1 MFTPSYIK
9 TYKHTYNS
17 DYEEYLNSVIVNSLS
32 IYMDREDFIDS
43 VNDTDENIKI
53 ADTLIPYFYEKGVI
67 TLNQKYIHIEEDKI
81 FMDKLNFDSVDLIQN
96 VMSDFLKHKGNLFIL
111 YTITYSKS
119 QKEYIV
125 MGKYLS
131 NISRYNEQFIKDYV
145 KTKRVYLINKLLDIT
160 NINNDT
166 N

>member
-17 DYEEYLNSVIVNSLS
+17 DYEEYLNGVIVNSLC

-53 ADTLIPYFYEKGVI
+53 ANTLIPYFYENGVLV
-67 TLNQKYIHIEEDKI
+67 LNQKYLHIDDEKFFVDTFNFKSIHSIQTAIDKH
-81 FMDKLNFDSVDLIQN
+81 
-96 VMSDFLKHKGNLFIL
+96 LKTKGNLFIL
-111 YTITYSKS
+111 FTVTYSKS
-119 QKEYIV
+119 KTEYIV

-131 NISRYNEQFIKDYV
+131 NTGKYNEQFIKDYV

-160 NINNDT
+160 NDNPD
-166 N
+166 

>member
-1 MFTPSYIK
+1 MYPSLYVK
-9 TYKHTYNS
+9 SYKHTYNS
-17 DYEEYLNSVIVNSLS
+17 DYEEYLNCVIVNSLS
-32 IYMDREDFIDS
+32 IYMDRDDFIDS

-67 TLNQKYIHIEEDKI
+67 TLNQKYVHIEDDKV
-81 FMDKLNFDSVDLIQN
+81 FVDKLNFDSIDLIQN

-131 NISRYNEQFIKDYV
+131 NTARYNEQFIKDYV
-145 KTKRVYLINKLLDIT
+145 RTKRVYLINKLLENT
-160 NINNDT
+160 NNDT
-166 N
+166 D